1 MPYRLRELKLWISEQ
16 SGPSASLD
24 DLFSVVLYF
33 GLTLPRARE
42 ILKEILSAVANWRKT
57 SRSALVRLVSMEI
70 SPISMSAR
78 DRVLLGLIERMERDE
93 FDLIAVGRALI
104 SNPDWAAKMAM
115 NDRQGLKAFDA
126 AALSELV

>member
-1 MPYRLRELKLWISEQ
+1 
-16 SGPSASLD
+16 
-24 DLFSVVLYF
+24 
-33 GLTLPRARE
+33 
-42 ILKEILSAVANWRKT
+42 
-57 SRSALVRLVSMEI
+57 
-70 SPISMSAR
+70 
-78 DRVLLGLIERMERDE
+78 MERDE